1 MLLISEKRLISLF
14 KKYESF
20 KKLFHLGKKIEYEK
34 WKDLPLDEN
43 FPANKILEEKKDKN
57 KCH

>member
-1 MLLISEKRLISLF
+1 MLLIDEKRFIFLF

-20 KKLFHLGKKIEYEK
+20 KKLFHLGKKIKYEK

-43 FPANKILEEKKDKN
+43 FPVNKILEEK
-57 KCH
+57 

>member
-1 MLLISEKRLISLF
+1 MLRISEKKLIFLL

-20 KKLFHLGKKIEYEK
+20 KKFFHLGKKIKYEK
-34 WKDLPLDEN
+34 WKDLSLDEN
-43 FPANKILEEKKDKN
+43 FPTNKILEEKKDKN